1 MVKLILIGVL
11 FASLLAVAANS
22 RAADRW
28 QERRTLQGAFVGQW
42 KMAPYT
48 DKLATAANWILA
60 RPRIKDKTV
69 YRRIVENIR
78 PFAFELVQCVDEYAA
93 DEGFKSHV
101 SAADLASDCMI
112 SKGW

>member
-1 MVKLILIGVL
+1 MAKLILIGVL
-11 FASLLAVAANS
+11 FASLLVVVGNS

-28 QERRTLQGAFVGQW
+28 QERGTLQGAYVGQW
-42 KMAPYT
+42 KMAAYT
-48 DKLATAANWILA
+48 DKLATAADWILA

-69 YRRIVENIR
+69 YRRIIENIR
-78 PFAFELVQCVDEYAA
+78 PVAFELVQCVDRYAA
-93 DEGFKSHV
+93 DEGFESNR